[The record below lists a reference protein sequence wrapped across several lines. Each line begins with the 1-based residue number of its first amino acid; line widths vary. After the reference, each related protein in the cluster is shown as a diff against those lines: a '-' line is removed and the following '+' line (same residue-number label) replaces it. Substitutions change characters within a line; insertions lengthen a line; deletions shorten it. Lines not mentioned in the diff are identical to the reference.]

1 MNDVIKDLLISALR
15 FWGRSSGYIWDM
27 LTASLE
33 GWKDGILWDIAVNV
47 NDGIRYIAYG
57 LLVIFFGCS
66 LIRESVSFSD
76 MKRPENILRLFL
88 RYIIAK
94 AVITYGMTLMGT
106 IYKIAGGIV
115 SKIHSVG
122 FENLYTGRGAGMPE
136 VVQNAISQLPWY
148 SSLVCV
154 IFAVITFVVVVVL
167 SVTVMLTVYSRFF
180 KLYIYVALAPIPLST
195 ISGEGT
201 QMSGWQFIKSFTA
214 ICLEAAVIGLA
225 CIFFSKLAEITSIS
239 GWFASGTLLTTVL
252 GYMAEL
258 IFHMLLMV
266 GIVKGASGIVKE
278 MAAL

>member
-1 MNDVIKDLLISALR
+1 MNDIIKYLMISALR
-15 FWGRSSGYIWDM
+15 FWGKCSDYIWGM
-27 LTASLE
+27 LTSSLE

-115 SKIHSVG
+115 SKIRSVG
-122 FENLYTGRGAGMPE
+122 FNNPYTVRGGGVPE
-136 VVQNAISQLPWY
+136 WVQEAISNLTWY
-148 SSLVCV
+148 ESLVGI

-167 SVTVMLTVYSRFF
+167 SITVMLTVYSRFF

-195 ISGEGT
+195 IAGEGT

-225 CIFFSKLAEITSIS
+225 CIIFSKISQITSIS
-239 GWFASGTLLTTVL
+239 NWFDSGRFFTTVL
-252 GYMAEL
+252 GYMVEL

>member
-1 MNDVIKDLLISALR
+1 MNDVIKDLLKSALR
-15 FWGRSSGYIWDM
+15 FWGICSDYIWGM
-27 LTASLE
+27 LRNSLE
-33 GWKDGILWDIAVNV
+33 GWKDGILWDIVVNV

-115 SKIHSVG
+115 SKIQSVG
-122 FENLYTGRGAGMPE
+122 FKNPYTGRGAGLPE
-136 VVQNAISQLPWY
+136 WVQDAISNLPWY
-148 SSLVCV
+148 SSLVGI

-167 SVTVMLTVYSRFF
+167 SITVMLTVYSRFF

-195 ISGEGT
+195 IAGEGT

-214 ICLEAAVIGLA
+214 VCLEAAVIGLA
-225 CIFFSKLAEITSIS
+225 CIFFDKLVTITSIS
-239 GWFASGTLLTTVL
+239 DWFLSGSFLTSVL
-252 GYMAEL
+252 GYMVEL
-258 IFHMLLMV
+258 IFHLLLMV